1 MKIALL
7 PGSYDPITI
16 GHYDIALRAAEIF
29 DLVVIAVMQNAEK
42 RYMFSIDKRY
52 EAAKAAFCLDDRFRV
67 IRSEGLLAQLAR
79 DIEDEYDNA
88 KCVLVKGLRNAS
100 DFTYE
105 YEMYEIN
112 KSIRSCETIFIPS
125 PKEHMFVSSTFVR
138 ELIKYG
144 EDFSPYVPQNLYNYL
159 KNN

>member
-7 PGSYDPITI
+7 PGSYDPITA
-16 GHYDIALRAAEIF
+16 GHFDIALRAAEIF

-42 RYMFSIDKRY
+42 KYMFSIEERY

-67 IRSEGLLAQLAR
+67 IRSEGLLAQLLK
-79 DIEDEYDNA
+79 DLEEEYDDA
-88 KCVLVKGLRNAS
+88 KCVLVKGLRNTT

-112 KSIRSCETIFIPS
+112 KAIRSCETIFIPS
-125 PKEHMFVSSTFVR
+125 KKEHMFISSTFVR

-144 EDFSPYVPQNLYNYL
+144 EDFSPFVPPNSYKYL
-159 KNN
+159 KKN